1 MISPNK
7 LKGIQPQ
14 LKESTTNIKD
24 IQIFNH
30 QTPRIEC

>member
-7 LKGIQPQ
+7 LKVIQPQ
-14 LKESTTNIKD
+14 LKEGTTTIKN
-24 IQIFNH
+24 IQILNH